1 LRNVVLYFYPKDFTP
16 GCTAETKSFS
26 TVYGQIRS
34 MGAEVF
40 GISTATMS
48 THKEFAES
56 CGASFSLLADEG
68 GKVRKLYEV
77 QPSMWLIPGR
87 TTFVIDKQG
96 VIRHVFTSQTNTAG
110 HVAEAIKALKT
121 LPS

>member
-1 LRNVVLYFYPKDFTP
+1 MWCSTSTP
-16 GCTAETKSFS
+16 RISPRGCTAETKSFS
-26 TVYGQIRS
+26 TVYGQIRD

-68 GKVRKLYEV
+68 GKVRKLYDV